1 MPYYERIFLRSI
13 LAARVGFK
21 KNNDAMR
28 KDVATNRER
37 NQLLQMASGDVQE
50 GLVNHYIENLRDLD
64 EKRAILDFQIQDM
77 LHEMD
82 TAATYENINPDD
94 KLEDLPQEKSQ
105 IKQLVD
111 KLVERQKELEA
122 QLEQLKKIYEQE

>member
-1 MPYYERIFLRSI
+1 
-13 LAARVGFK
+13 
-21 KNNDAMR
+21 MR

-122 QLEQLKKIYEQE
+122 QQEQLKKIYEQE